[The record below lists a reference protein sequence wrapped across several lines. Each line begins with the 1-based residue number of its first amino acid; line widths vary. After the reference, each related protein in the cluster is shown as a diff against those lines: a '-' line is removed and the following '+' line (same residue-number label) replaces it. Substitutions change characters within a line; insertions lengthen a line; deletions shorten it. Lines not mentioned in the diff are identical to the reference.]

1 MDYLAGQYSI
11 SKIDTP
17 LSGTVLMPSQQQDF
31 LALSVA
37 FTSHDVITAVLNFD
51 NDLLEKIMDETMQE
65 QEMSAADGAVL
76 QSVPRLFE
84 AMNRTKNATEAA
96 AEVGYESL
104 SQFIRDYRK
113 MFGAAPKEDI
123 LTIQKTLK
131 K

>member
-1 MDYLAGQYSI
+1 M
-11 SKIDTP
+11 
-17 LSGTVLMPSQQQDF
+17 
-31 LALSVA
+31 ALSVA
-37 FTSHDVITAVLNFD
+37 FTSHDVVTAVLNFD

-65 QEMSAADGAVL
+65 QEMSAADGATVERC
-76 QSVPRLFE
+76 VRLFE